1 MTQAICS
8 LDTVTLAAL
17 IRTRQLSPTEV
28 VEATLQQIERLN
40 PQFNAFCTLMP
51 EQAMLSAHRVEAGIL
66 AGEDMGPLAG
76 VPVGIKDLIYT
87 KGIRTTF
94 GSVAYEQF
102 VPDEDDIVV
111 ARLKAAGAVVLGKTN
126 TSELGYSAVTHNNL
140 FGYSY
145 NPWNVALTPGGSSG
159 GSAAAVA
166 AGMTPL
172 CLGSDGGGSIRIPSS
187 FCGLYGIKPSMG
199 RVPAYPGCRDERY
212 PGISSWDSLEHIGP
226 MTRTVADSA
235 LALSVLVGPDM
246 RDRHSIPAPSF
257 NWQDTVKG
265 DLLGD
270 MKGLRIA
277 YSEDWGYMAVDPVVR
292 EIVQK
297 AVQVFEQDLGCVVE
311 AADPG
316 WADPYDDFAALIALD
331 SDLVGMRRLIE
342 QWGDRIEPYVR
353 NLVLIDWRAEQFTNA
368 LKTRKTVCNRM
379 WRLMQRYDLL
389 LTPTVSVPPF
399 SYQLPTPPTVEG
411 RPQRLADW
419 LGFASPLN
427 LTGQPAASV
436 PAGWTAD
443 GLPIGLQIIGR
454 HLDDALV
461 LRASAAYEQVR
472 PWRDRYLGGAF
483 IGS

>member
-1 MTQAICS
+1 MTQAIYA
-8 LDTVTLAAL
+8 LDTVTLAKF
-17 IRTRQLSPTEV
+17 IRTGQLSPTEV
-28 VEATLQQIERLN
+28 VEAALHRIDWLN
-40 PQFNAFCTLMP
+40 PQLNAFCTLVP
-51 EQAMLSAHRVEAGIL
+51 EQARAEAKRIEAGLL

-87 KGIRTTF
+87 QGIRTTF
-94 GSVAYEQF
+94 GSVAYERF

-111 ARLKAAGAVVLGKTN
+111 ARLRAAGAIVLGKTN

-145 NPWNVALTPGGSSG
+145 NPWNPALTPGGSSG
-159 GSAAAVA
+159 GSAVAVA
-166 AGMTPL
+166 TGMASL

-246 RDRHSIPAPSF
+246 RDRHSIPSHV
-257 NWQDTVKG
+257 NWQDILKG
-265 DLLGD
+265 DLCSD

-277 YSEDWGYMAVDPVVR
+277 YSEDWGYMAVDSAVR

-297 AVQVFEQDLGCVVE
+297 AVRVFEQDLGCVVE

-331 SDLVGMRRLIE
+331 SDLVGMRKMIE

-353 NLVLIDWRAEQFTNA
+353 DLVLTNWRAEQFTTA
-368 LKTRKTVCNRM
+368 LMTRKAICNRM
-379 WRLMQRYDLL
+379 WKLMQRYDLL

-399 SYQLPTPPTVEG
+399 SYKLLTPPVVAG
-411 RPQRLADW
+411 RPQRVADW
-419 LGFASPLN
+419 LGFTSPLN
-427 LTGQPAASV
+427 LTGQPAASI
-436 PAGWTAD
+436 PAGQTID
-443 GLPIGLQIIGR
+443 GLPVGLQIVGR

-472 PWRDRYLGGAF
+472 PWGDRLPKLVR
-483 IGS
+483 